1 MNEENFSPEQSLQV
15 IQTMI
20 NKTKQQITDKSKFFL
35 LWGWLAVA
43 AISGQFFLKVI
54 MHSQKFYYVWLIMFA
69 GIAITLYWRKQDGRK
84 EKVKTYVGESMGHL
98 WLGMAISFFVMS
110 MLFTKFGWYYCYPFF
125 ILMYGLGTFVT
136 GRLLSFQP
144 FVIGGI
150 LAWILSIV
158 AAQFDFDYQMLFA
171 VAALL
176 VSYIIPAY
184 IFRIKNKKQNG

>member
-54 MHSQKFYYVWLIMFA
+54 MHSQNFYYVWLIMFA

>member
-54 MHSQKFYYVWLIMFA
+54 MHSQIFYYVWLIMFA

-144 FVIGGI
+144 FVIGGV

>member
-54 MHSQKFYYVWLIMFA
+54 MHSQNFYYVWLIMFA

-144 FVIGGI
+144 FVIGGV

>member
-54 MHSQKFYYVWLIMFA
+54 MHSQNFYYVWLIMFA

-125 ILMYGLGTFVT
+125 ISMYGLGTFVT

-144 FVIGGI
+144 FVIGGV